1 MFDQK
6 KFSELLAA
14 YKQSFLKR
22 WRKEKFKW
30 VAVKQFQEHWN
41 IDAKDFLEMVTAAAK
56 KSNSLLNSGGAYK
69 LGMIQD
75 FIKTEPET
83 VREMFRKLF
92 DENSD
97 LSSRIDSFRETAE
110 ALLEKYKPVK
120 KNWKNDFQDTNSAT
134 TFLWLRF
141 PDKYYLYKYTE
152 CARLSEVLSND
163 FRPLANGK
171 TDNVL
176 SAFQFYDAIRMEL
189 LKDEEIR
196 KLLSSAVTSDCYED
210 DSLHTLMI
218 DFAYFA
224 KEHSEKSETEWFP
237 SITKYN
243 PSLTKEN
250 WIALLK
256 DPEIFTSSSLEIMKR
271 MLDRGGQAT
280 CKELSKEY
288 GETPNFYNTGSSS
301 LAKRIANRTACP
313 VMSTNNENSKWWPI
327 LYLGRYSKDR
337 SKGVYVWKLRP
348 ELAEALK
355 ETDISSVKLYSK
367 DSEIKHQYWWINA
380 NPKIWTFDQIGIG
393 KEVDF
398 TLRNESGN
406 KRRIYQNF
414 LDAKA
419 GDIVIGYESHPH
431 KQIVAIGEISKANDG
446 EKISF
451 KKLETLANPIDYS
464 NFKDCPELAQ
474 MEFNVNPKGT
484 LFKLSEDEYNF
495 ILDLIRETNPERTR
509 HKNEPYKREDFLK
522 EVFISE
528 DHLDTLENILRR
540 KKNLI
545 LEGAPGVG
553 KTFIAK
559 RLAYYMMGERDE
571 NRIGFI
577 QFHQN
582 YSYEDFIMGYKPS
595 ENGFELRKGIFYNFC
610 RKASDYPELDFFFI
624 IDEINRGNLSKIFGE
639 LLVLLESDYRG
650 SKGKALLTYDQQAF
664 SIPENLYLIGMMNTA
679 DRSLAMIDYALR
691 RRFSFYD
698 IRPGFDSDGFKT
710 YQKALNNEN
719 FNRVIDEI
727 KRLNDEIASDDSLGA
742 GYCIGHSYF
751 CGQTECSD
759 AWLKQ
764 IIKYEIVPM
773 LQEYWFDDKKKW
785 ETWGKKLNGAIQ

>member
-1 MFDQK
+1 MFDK
-6 KFSELLAA
+6 NVLTELLTKYKERFNDRWASEQYKWIAIKQFQDRWEIEAKEFAKMFEAATSKTENLLAA
-14 YKQSFLKR
+14 KNFYPKKMILEFANADQEATRKMFRNLYDENQDLGTRIKNFQDSAKALQNQY
-22 WRKEKFKW
+22 RKEKWDNTYQKANAIS
-30 VAVKQFQEHWN
+30 V
-41 IDAKDFLEMVTAAAK
+41 L
-56 KSNSLLNSGGAYK
+56 
-69 LGMIQD
+69 
-75 FIKTEPET
+75 
-83 VREMFRKLF
+83 
-92 DENSD
+92 
-97 LSSRIDSFRETAE
+97 
-110 ALLEKYKPVK
+110 
-120 KNWKNDFQDTNSAT
+120 
-134 TFLWLRF
+134 LWLKY
-141 PDKYYLYKYTE
+141 PDKYFIFKSRSFKALCSILGIHTNTKVSDSVESLLEAYSCFE
-152 CARLSEVLSND
+152 EVRRSLIEDRQLVS
-163 FRPLANGK
+163 
-171 TDNVL
+171 
-176 SAFQFYDAIRMEL
+176 L
-189 LKDEEIR
+189 LET
-196 KLLSSAVTSDCYED
+196 KLNSDCYPD
-210 DSLHTLMI
+210 RTLHTLTQ
-218 DFAYFA
+218 DFCYFVSQLNQS
-224 KEHSEKSETEWFP
+224 KQPSSE
-237 SITKYN
+237 
-243 PSLTKEN
+243 
-250 WIALLK
+250 
-256 DPEIFTSSSLEIMKR
+256 
-271 MLDRGGQAT
+271 
-280 CKELSKEY
+280 
-288 GETPNFYNTGSSS
+288 
-301 LAKRIANRTACP
+301 
-313 VMSTNNENSKWWPI
+313 
-327 LYLGRYSKDR
+327 
-337 SKGVYVWKLRP
+337 
-348 ELAEALK
+348 
-355 ETDISSVKLYSK
+355 KLYSK
-367 DSEIKHQYWWINA
+367 DSENKHQYWWINA
-380 NPKIWTFDQIGIG
+380 NPKFWSFDQISIG
-393 KEVDF
+393 EEVSF
-398 TLRNESGN
+398 TLRNENGN

-419 GDIVIGYESHPH
+419 GDIVIGYESQPH

-451 KKLETLANPIDYS
+451 KKLETLANPIDYL
-464 NFKDCPELAQ
+464 NFKDCPELTQ
-474 MEFNVNPKGT
+474 MEFLVNPMGT
-484 LFKLSEDEYNF
+484 FFKLSEDEYNF
-495 ILDLIRETNPERTR
+495 ILDLIRETNPKLTPQ
-509 HKNEPYKREDFLK
+509 KKQPYQKADFLND
-522 EVFISE
+522 VFISE
-528 DHLDTLENILRR
+528 EQLDTLEALLQR

-610 RKASDYPELDFFFI
+610 KKASDYPELDFFFI

-727 KRLNDEIASDDSLGA
+727 KRLNDEIAGDDSLGE

-751 CGQTECSD
+751 CGQTECSN
-759 AWLKQ
+759 AWLEQ

-785 ETWGKKLNGAIQ
+785 ETWEEKLNGAIQ